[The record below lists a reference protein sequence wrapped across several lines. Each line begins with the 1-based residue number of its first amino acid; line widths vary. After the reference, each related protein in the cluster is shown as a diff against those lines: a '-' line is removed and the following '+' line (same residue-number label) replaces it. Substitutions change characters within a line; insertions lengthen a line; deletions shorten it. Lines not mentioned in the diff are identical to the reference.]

1 MEPDL
6 FIRGNILFAD
16 NAVLK
21 TTDGV
26 NTTIVAGNSE
36 KSGYKN
42 GQNALFYPLNSFTQ
56 ISQSHIVASD
66 TWNNCLR
73 LINRETG
80 ETSRY
85 AGRCEYSGYKDGT
98 IEAQFNSPKGIIID
112 LKQNGFL
119 FVADSQNKA
128 IRYVEISPSSIQPV
142 PVTTFHKLSD
152 IDWIGYVAQDPETG
166 NLFITTK
173 LKVHQLTYVS
183 NSLSEVAVSQA
194 PGPSEPVSANFFK
207 EIIFMESKTL
217 LIADRS
223 NHTVRIFDIASNN
236 TYLMC
241 KGSEGHTNG
250 NWKTCLLDRPSSL
263 MILNSTLFIGGFKW
277 IKIIQGEEFLGSTLK
292 LMFSFLNATTMNH
305 LKPYFKTKQI
315 GLMRL
320 FGNLFGIRQYPYVVK
335 S

>member
-21 TTDGV
+21 TTNGV

-56 ISQSHIVASD
+56 ISQSHVVASD

-85 AGRCEYSGYKDGT
+85 AGRCEYSGYKEGT

-128 IRYVEISPSSIQPV
+128 IRYVQISTSSIQPV
-142 PVTTFHKLSD
+142 AVTTFYKSSE

-173 LKVHQLTYVS
+173 LKVYQLTYVS
-183 NSLSEVAVSQA
+183 NSLSELINSQQ
-194 PGPSEPVSANFFK
+194 PHPTEPISANFFK
-207 EIIFMESKTL
+207 EIIFMESNTL

-223 NHTVRIFDIASNN
+223 NHTVRIFDMVSNE

-241 KGSEGHTNG
+241 NGTEGHTNG
-250 NWKTCLLDRPSSL
+250 NWRTCLLNRPSSL
-263 MILNSTLFIGGFKW
+263 MFLNNTLFIGGWKW
-277 IKIIQGEEFLGSTLK
+277 IKTIQGKEQYIEHDVSI
-292 LMFSFLNATTMNH
+292 LNCH
-305 LKPYFKTKQI
+305 
-315 GLMRL
+315 
-320 FGNLFGIRQYPYVVK
+320 
-335 S
+335 